1 MHYPESPKV
10 TLPAYFHVLFTLMPA
25 QLRMKVL
32 PTGFGFSHKL
42 PLIITFKMKMY
53 SAVNMFSYC
62 DKASAFTSFEQF
74 RKINLDL
81 SFHPQNLNKTVF
93 SGSKT
98 VATRVAVAI

>member
-1 MHYPESPKV
+1 MHYPESPTV

-62 DKASAFTSFEQF
+62 DKASAFTSFQQF
-74 RKINLDL
+74 RKIILDL
-81 SFHPQNLNKTVF
+81 SFQSSLNSRLV
-93 SGSKT
+93 
-98 VATRVAVAI
+98 